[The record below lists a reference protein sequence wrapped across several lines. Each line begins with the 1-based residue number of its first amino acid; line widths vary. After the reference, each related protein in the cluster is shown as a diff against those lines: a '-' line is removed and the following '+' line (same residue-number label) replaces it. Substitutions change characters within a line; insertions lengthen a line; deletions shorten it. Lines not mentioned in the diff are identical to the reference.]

1 MRKIYCQLIEYF
13 LITCDV
19 KISSWCHLKKRENDG
34 SYSKILVF
42 EAHCPMEQQA
52 LKNVNNY
59 LNANIYSC
67 LEISGCQSS
76 NLYSHVV
83 HFFNK
88 SVNLTSVPA

>member
-1 MRKIYCQLIEYF
+1 MF
-13 LITCDV
+13 
-19 KISSWCHLKKRENDG
+19 G
-34 SYSKILVF
+34 
-42 EAHCPMEQQA
+42 AHCPMEQQA

-67 LEISGCQSS
+67 LETSGGQSS

-88 SVNLTSVPA
+88 SVNLTSVLAYDFCFPALVSNQRCPITDQHIKNKLY